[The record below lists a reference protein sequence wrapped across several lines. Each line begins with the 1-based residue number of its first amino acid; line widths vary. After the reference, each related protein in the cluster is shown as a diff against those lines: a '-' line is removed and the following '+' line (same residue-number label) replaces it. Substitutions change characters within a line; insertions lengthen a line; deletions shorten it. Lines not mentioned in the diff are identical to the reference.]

1 MTAGSTERKG
11 ILMNK
16 QEVIIIGAGPTGLT
30 LALELSRY
38 HIPFRIIAKDS
49 GPGEASRAMAV
60 VPRTLEFY
68 RQFGIDQEVINNGIK
83 LDNILVRVEGE
94 EKAKVNFQQL
104 GGDLSPYPFV
114 LTYPQDDH
122 EAFLIEK
129 LKKQGT
135 EIEWGTELVSFSHHA
150 EGTTAIVKKEG
161 QLEEIQSAYLVGCD
175 GASSVVRTE
184 LDIDFKG
191 GTYPQIFCV
200 IDIEGEGEAIS
211 SRSMNMCFS
220 GDEFAIFMPVRSSGT
235 TRLISIIPKELQ
247 DQGKTSFE
255 EIKPFLE
262 SAFKVRIDKV
272 NWYSTYSVHHRVAE
286 RFQKGRVFLAGDAA
300 HIHSPAGGQGMNTG
314 IGDAVNLGWKL
325 ASVIQ
330 KRADATVL
338 ETYSP
343 ERRDFAKVLVAST
356 DRAFTRI
363 VAKDKPSK
371 LLRKNIIPA
380 GIPLLNYSAFIRRI
394 VFNILSQIRVNYK
407 KSELSYGHKN
417 RLYAGQRLPYTGYNY
432 DALKEMDWQIHI
444 YGQASASMKEFAS
457 THHITLFEWVWNK
470 RAAKAG
476 LVEDALCFIRP
487 DGHIG
492 FLSEY
497 QDTHELKAYMREHG
511 IVTEAAISSTM
522 E

>member
-1 MTAGSTERKG
+1 MERKDRP
-11 ILMNK
+11 MDK

-38 HIPFRIIAKDS
+38 HIPIRIIAKDS
-49 GPGEASRAMAV
+49 GPGQASRAMAV

-94 EKAKVNFQQL
+94 EKAAVNFQLL

-122 EAFLIEK
+122 EAFLISK
-129 LKKQGT
+129 LKAQGI
-135 EIEWGTELVSFSHHA
+135 EIDWGTELVSFTHNDT
-150 EGTTAIVKKEG
+150 GTTAVVKKDG
-161 QLEEIQSAYLVGCD
+161 RTEEIQSSYLVGCD
-175 GASSVVRTE
+175 GASSIVRTE
-184 LDIDFKG
+184 LDIDFTG

-211 SRSMNMCFS
+211 SKSMNMCFS
-220 GDEFAIFMPVRSSGT
+220 GDEFAIFMPVRSSKT
-235 TRLISIIPKELQ
+235 TRLISIIPRELQ
-247 DQGKTSFE
+247 KQGKTSFE
-255 EIKPFLE
+255 DIKPFLE

-286 RFQKGRVFLAGDAA
+286 HFQQGRVFLAGDAA

-330 KRADATVL
+330 QRAHPSIL

-343 ERRDFAKVLVAST
+343 ERRTFAKVLVAST

-380 GIPLLNYSAFIRRI
+380 GIPLLNYSRFIRRI

-407 KSELSYGHKN
+407 KSDLSYGHKN
-417 RLYAGQRLPYTGYNY
+417 RLHAGQRLPYTGYNY
-432 DALKEMDWQIHI
+432 DALNEMDWQIHI
-444 YGQASASMKEFAS
+444 YGQASDSMKEFAS
-457 THHITLFEWVWNK
+457 RHHISLFKWPWDK
-470 RAAKAG
+470 RASKAG

-497 QDTHELKAYMREHG
+497 QDTYELNAYMREHG
-511 IVTEAAISSTM
+511 IVTEAAKSHAAN
-522 E
+522 